1 MGKKNT
7 AANNRPAPAPAPIEP
22 TAVEPTVPPAILD
35 APKPDHKE
43 TAGSLGSEPAIA
55 SSLADDVRMVVV
67 ELPLRRTGQ
76 YATRTISGLGFDD
89 AQTLRDLADGLN
101 ADRATVRG
109 RVVESPADAIAWLCE
124 QLRK

>member
-7 AANNRPAPAPAPIEP
+7 ATANQPAPAP
-22 TAVEPTVPPAILD
+22 TAVLEVPE
-35 APKPDHKE
+35 PDHKE
-43 TAGSLGSEPAIA
+43 TAETLGSEPAIT

-76 YATRTISGLGFDD
+76 YATRSVSGLTYDD